1 MTSISVQLVKWQQS
15 RPCQAKPVAEKPER
29 DSLFP
34 ESRPPR
40 GSSPGQIVRATI
52 IFLISAI
59 AFAGL
64 RPFGQVL
71 AQFMMVWQ
79 R

>member
-1 MTSISVQLVKWQQS
+1 MPTAQCGPNL
-15 RPCQAKPVAEKPER
+15 PVTA
-29 DSLFP
+29 
-34 ESRPPR
+34 R
-40 GSSPGQIVRATI
+40 GDAPGVRRHTWRSTI
-52 IFLISAI
+52 IFLIEAI
-59 AFAGL
+59 ALAGF